1 MGIEAI
7 VGKHICFLFCAA
19 FCRSGHAMQVSVQCD
34 SADLASAPYPIH
46 LSVTG
51 KTFAATSLVT
61 PHAQYAYSV
70 DEITSLAAKH
80 MQPDAEEA
88 VLPTIRKTPS
98 QQEFNKC
105 LQDEH
110 SHQVDDE
117 HSKQCIQEY
126 LEDESEHNKKDGIGM
141 KSATESGPGEER
153 ILTRL
158 NANGERPTDVD
169 GVGTDVDG
177 AVAEVDG
184 VLANDDGAEVYQKFY
199 QHDPFVTLLSAGQ
212 HPTTLAVRG
221 SNRCHLGITVRS
233 DLLVVHAA
241 IDNLGKGAAGQ
252 AVQCFNL
259 IYGLEELSG
268 LRSTGLYP

>member
-7 VGKHICFLFCAA
+7 VGKHVCFLFCAA

-34 SADLASAPYPIH
+34 STDLASAPYPSHH
-46 LSVTG
+46 LSGTG

-61 PHAQYAYSV
+61 PHAQYAYSH
-70 DEITSLAAKH
+70 DKITSLAAKH

-117 HSKQCIQEY
+117 HSKQRIQEY
-126 LEDESEHNKKDGIGM
+126 LEGKSENNEKDGIGM

-169 GVGTDVDG
+169 GVGTDVEG

-199 QHDPFVTLLSAGQ
+199 QH
-212 HPTTLAVRG
+212 
-221 SNRCHLGITVRS
+221 
-233 DLLVVHAA
+233 
-241 IDNLGKGAAGQ
+241 
-252 AVQCFNL
+252 
-259 IYGLEELSG
+259 
-268 LRSTGLYP
+268 GLYKPVEEYQAGVRDSPTEQLLQSMINGDDDVPGIKRSPKRYNLQKRVHFVFNEIETPAQKEC